1 MPERTILR
9 ELEAACIFAGVTNV
23 GLLCGALAI
32 FVASGCAPPQGEE
45 PPSPVPSEPPAPA
58 VEVAPPREPP
68 IAQAAIDDDC
78 ARCEPVTDCTVLART
93 SVTRATAP
101 AMGLEV
107 RDGEVVCDPEAL
119 GCDGALGRA
128 GHVWRLELSES
139 CGLGSD
145 VFVTDRALYQRKPI
159 SVGGSGGSGWALD
172 RTPVA
177 ASTLRFHG
185 HGFFSAGD
193 RVFCRY
199 DEVAGAHA
207 TSFHAVGGGS
217 CTCEARDDASFFV
230 EVSIGPN
237 SGSILRAP
245 S

>member
-1 MPERTILR
+1 MR
-9 ELEAACIFAGVTNV
+9 EPEAACILAGVTNV
-23 GLLCGALAI
+23 GLLCGALAT
-32 FVASGCAPPQGEE
+32 FVASGCAPLQDEE
-45 PPSPVPSEPPAPA
+45 PPALA
-58 VEVAPPREPP
+58 VEVAPPPEPP
-68 IAQAAIDDDC
+68 SAEAAIDDDC

-107 RDGEVVCDPEAL
+107 RGGEVVCDPEAL
-119 GCDGALGRA
+119 ACDEALGRA
-128 GHVWRLELSES
+128 GQVWRLELSES

-145 VFVTDRALYQRKPI
+145 VFVTDRALYQRKPM
-159 SVGGSGGSGWALD
+159 SVGSSGGPGWALD
-172 RTPVA
+172 RTPIP

-199 DEVAGAHA
+199 GEVAGAHA
-207 TSFHAVGGGS
+207 TTFHAVGGGS

-230 EVSIGPN
+230 EVSTRPN
-237 SGSILRAP
+237 SWSIVRAP
-245 S
+245 SLVPTSV